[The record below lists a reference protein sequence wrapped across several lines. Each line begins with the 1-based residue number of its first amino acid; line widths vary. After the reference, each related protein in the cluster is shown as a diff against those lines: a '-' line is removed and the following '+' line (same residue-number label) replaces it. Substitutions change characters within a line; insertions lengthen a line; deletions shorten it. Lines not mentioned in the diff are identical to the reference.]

1 MSNISEPLTTAKKT
15 RSTERKHSATKS
27 EDLQLVAERLA
38 LIQGHLSKMPG
49 FCISGA
55 VVMDGFLLVAL
66 KVEGHI
72 LSVDGNAW
80 KLDGRNVTT
89 FVSGVTA

>member
-1 MSNISEPLTTAKKT
+1 
-15 RSTERKHSATKS
+15 
-27 EDLQLVAERLA
+27 
-38 LIQGHLSKMPG
+38 
-49 FCISGA
+49 
-55 VVMDGFLLVAL
+55 MDGFLLVAL
-66 KVEGHI
+66 KVEGHT